1 MDTVVNELDG
11 VSLIVLVAAVIGLL
25 LLVSLV
31 LWIVRSS
38 RRKPGPAPQAD
49 LTIDVGGLSPEG
61 PPSEGQVLEFFGM
74 PVRLVALVLAPAGRN
89 TQLPPEPQLV
99 RVLDDLTPGL
109 SSIVSSHRPLFRPW
123 PSQLSTQGFI
133 HAFFN
138 HAHLPGD
145 RGKGTPWCSA
155 AGRFDAGDQQM
166 LAGILC
172 AAEKP
177 NSLSQVPITNVG
189 QWLEVLRV
197 KT

>member
-1 MDTVVNELDG
+1 MDPVVTELDG
-11 VSLIVLVAAVIGLL
+11 VSLTVVGAAVIGLL
-25 LLVSLV
+25 LLASLA
-31 LWIVRSS
+31 LWIVRSR
-38 RRKPGPAPQAD
+38 RRKPGPMPQFD
-49 LTIDVGGLSPEG
+49 LTIDVGGLSSEG
-61 PPSEGQVLEFFGM
+61 PPSEGPVLEFFGM

-89 TQLPPEPQLV
+89 TQLLPESQLV

-109 SSIVSSHRPLFRPW
+109 SSIVLSHRPLFRPW

-155 AGRFDAGDQQM
+155 AGRFDAGDQQL

-177 NSLSQVPITNVG
+177 NSLGQVPITNVG
-189 QWLEVLRV
+189 QWLEVVRV

>member
-1 MDTVVNELDG
+1 MDTVVTELDG
-11 VSLIVLVAAVIGLL
+11 ASLIVVVAAVIGLL
-25 LLVSLV
+25 LLASLV
-31 LWIVRSS
+31 LWIVRS
-38 RRKPGPAPQAD
+38 RQRKPAPTPQFD

-61 PPSEGQVLEFFGM
+61 PPNEGPVLEFFGR
-74 PVRLVALVLAPAGRN
+74 PVRLVALVLAPAGRY
-89 TQLPPEPQLV
+89 TQLPPEPQLF
-99 RVLDDLTPGL
+99 RVLDDVTPGL

-133 HAFFN
+133 HAFFA
-138 HAHLPGD
+138 HVHLPGG

-155 AGRFDAGDQQM
+155 AGRFDAGDQQF

-177 NSLSQVPITNVG
+177 NSLGQVPITNVG
-189 QWLEVLRV
+189 QWLEVVRV